1 MSSPI
6 DAPVQLKRK
15 DFVTDQEVRW
25 CPGCGDY
32 AILAQVQKLLPTLGI
47 RKENFVFISG
57 IGCSSRFPY
66 YVDTYGMHTIH
77 GRAPAIATGLKLAR
91 PDLSVWMVTGD
102 GDALA
107 IGGNHFIHL
116 MRRNVDLKVLLLNNQ
131 IYGLT
136 KGQFSPTSL
145 LGAHTKTTPLGSVDR
160 PFNPVSLAIASGAT
174 FVARSVDVEL
184 DHLAMVL
191 RAAAEH
197 RGTAFVEVY
206 QNCVTFNDG
215 AYDFIT
221 DRSGKEDHRVLL
233 EQGKP
238 LIFGKARDRGIR
250 FVGAAGG
257 DQARAD
263 RFSRSRLPRAR
274 PAHRGRR
281 PRLPAVGAWSAEL
294 PGTARY
300 LPFGTG
306 TDIRGAH
313 RGAIQHRQGAKRRG
327 AAGEAARGGDD
338 LDRCLTGM
346 QCEAR
351 HRRRLAG
358 GGFT

>member
-1 MSSPI
+1 MSNLL

-32 AILAQVQKLLPTLGI
+32 AVLAQVQKLLPTLGI

-91 PDLSVWMVTGD
+91 PELSVWMVTGD

-174 FVARSVDVEL
+174 FVARPVDVEL

-221 DRSGKEDHRVLL
+221 DRSGKEDHRVML
-233 EQGKP
+233 ERGKP

-250 FVGAAGG
+250 FVGAQPEVIGLGSTAFLEADCHVHDPRIEDAGLAYLLSELG
-257 DQARAD
+257 PPHFPVPLGIFRSVRVPTYEERIAEQSRVARE
-263 RFSRSRLPRAR
+263 RSGQGRLET
-274 PAHRGRR
+274 
-281 PRLPAVGAWSAEL
+281 LL
-294 PGTARY
+294 
-300 LPFGTG
+300 
-306 TDIRGAH
+306 
-313 RGAIQHRQGAKRRG
+313 
-327 AAGEAARGGDD
+327 AAGTTWTVA
-338 LDRCLTGM
+338 
-346 QCEAR
+346 
-351 HRRRLAG
+351 
-358 GGFT
+358 

>member
-1 MSSPI
+1 MSHI
-6 DAPVQLKRK
+6 VDAPVQLTRK

-77 GRAPAIATGLKLAR
+77 GRAPALATGLKLAR

-174 FVARSVDVEL
+174 FVARTVDVEL
-184 DHLAMVL
+184 DHLAGVL

-215 AYDFIT
+215 AFDLIT
-221 DRSGKEDHRVLL
+221 DRGSRADHRVML
-233 EQGKP
+233 ERGKP
-238 LIFGKARDRGIR
+238 LIFGKNQDRGIR
-250 FVGAAGG
+250 FVGATPEVIQLGPTDFLEADCHVHDPRIEDAGLAYLLSELG
-257 DQARAD
+257 PPHFPLPIGIFRSVRVPTYEERTAELAASARAK
-263 RFSRSRLPRAR
+263 
-274 PAHRGRR
+274 H
-281 PRLPAVGAWSAEL
+281 GAGQLEKLLAS
-294 PGTARY
+294 GTTWTV
-300 LPFGTG
+300 P
-306 TDIRGAH
+306 
-313 RGAIQHRQGAKRRG
+313 
-327 AAGEAARGGDD
+327 
-338 LDRCLTGM
+338 
-346 QCEAR
+346 
-351 HRRRLAG
+351 
-358 GGFT
+358 